1 MRKQFLI
8 ISFVIIVIVSGYL
21 VWHGHK
27 NNTSVNI
34 VDQQQVNNIKKRS
47 NNKINNLIDTLNN
60 TQLEK
65 EERISAAAKLEAHEE
80 AFESFVQ
87 IVTDRSDNIDL
98 RYKATRGLGIIGN
111 REAVPVLSE
120 LLMDSQENEHLRIVA
135 ALALGNLGG
144 KDAVDAL
151 SEAMLDN
158 DRDIRF
164 KAIQG
169 LEATGDFTVTDNI
182 ASALKDQDKHVRV
195 RAIKTLGN
203 LGDRSYVSAI
213 GEILDNTT
221 DDFIKI
227 GCIRALGRMG
237 GEKSLSILNPTTL
250 LSVL

>member
-87 IVTDRSDNIDL
+87 IVTDRSDNIDF
-98 RYKATRGLGIIGN
+98 RYKATRGICIIGN
-111 REAVPVLSE
+111 RYAVHFLS
-120 LLMDSQENEHLRIVA
+120 
-135 ALALGNLGG
+135 
-144 KDAVDAL
+144 
-151 SEAMLDN
+151 
-158 DRDIRF
+158 
-164 KAIQG
+164 
-169 LEATGDFTVTDNI
+169 
-182 ASALKDQDKHVRV
+182 
-195 RAIKTLGN
+195 
-203 LGDRSYVSAI
+203 
-213 GEILDNTT
+213 
-221 DDFIKI
+221 
-227 GCIRALGRMG
+227 
-237 GEKSLSILNPTTL
+237 
-250 LSVL
+250 